1 MSRPEPDARTAAD
14 LLHARLATQLEALDR
29 ELVAVRA
36 GHPEGV
42 HQARIACRR
51 LRSAL
56 ATFRPLFDPDVTEPV
71 REELRWL
78 GQSLSDSRDRY
89 VVGQLLLH
97 QLADEPLSFTVGPT
111 ASRLRSTYLSP
122 AEVPE
127 ALDSERFTDL
137 RVRLGLLV
145 DDPPWT
151 AKADRRAAKAARKRV
166 RADVARVRDRYDV
179 LDTAPDHDVA
189 MHDLR
194 KAAKRLRYAAETWEP
209 VGGEDAS
216 CVVAAAK
223 LLTSH
228 LGDRQDTIV
237 SRAHL
242 VALAR
247 EADAAGEPTF
257 TYGRLHAR
265 EQLRADAMDAELP
278 DLWERFTAVVR
289 ELG

>member
-1 MSRPEPDARTAAD
+1 MSSDAGPVTAAD
-14 LLHARLATQLEALDR
+14 LVHARLAAQLQALDR

-56 ATFRPLFDPDVTEPV
+56 ATFRPLVDRDVTDPI

-78 GQSLSDSRDRY
+78 GLSLSDSRDRY
-89 VVGQLLLH
+89 VVGQRLLH
-97 QLADEPLSFTVGPT
+97 QLADEPLALTAGPV
-111 ASRLRSTYLSP
+111 ASRLRSTYLTP

-127 ALDSERFTDL
+127 ALDSERFVVL
-137 RVRLGLLV
+137 RDRLGVLV

-151 AKADRRAAKAARKRV
+151 GKADRPAAKVARRRV
-166 RADVARVRDRYDV
+166 RAEVARVRARYDA
-179 LDTAPDHDVA
+179 LGLAADHDVA

-209 VGGEDAS
+209 VGGDDAHEL
-216 CVVAAAK
+216 VLAAK

-242 VALAR
+242 AVLAR
-247 EADAAGEPTF
+247 QAHAAGEPTF

-265 EQLRADAMDAELP
+265 EQLRAEAMDAELP
-278 DLWERFTAVVR
+278 DLWDRFTDVVR
-289 ELG
+289 GLD